1 MPFARRSSAQH
12 STTGRFSPS
21 TLLAVAAGGAIGSPL
36 RHLISENLATDPGDF
51 PRATFL
57 VNISGS
63 FVLGFVIVVIT
74 ERAPPTRYVRPFLAT
89 GLLGAYTTFSTLA
102 VEAVLLVRE
111 HNIAGAIVY
120 GVCTIGV
127 GLFAVWLGMTLARLV
142 SFPGHDRRPS

>member
-1 MPFARRSSAQH
+1 M
-12 STTGRFSPS
+12 
-21 TLLAVAAGGAIGSPL
+21 
-36 RHLISENLATDPGDF
+36 
-51 PRATFL
+51 
-57 VNISGS
+57 
-63 FVLGFVIVVIT
+63 
-74 ERAPPTRYVRPFLAT
+74 RPFLAT

>member
-1 MPFARRSSAQH
+1 MV
-12 STTGRFSPS
+12 
-21 TLLAVAAGGAIGSPL
+21 LAVAAGGAIGSPL
-36 RHLISENLATDPGDF
+36 RHLISEHLATDPGDV

-63 FVLGFVIVVIT
+63 FVLGLVIVMIAKRTQPARLV
-74 ERAPPTRYVRPFLAT
+74 RAFLAT

-111 HNIAGAIVY
+111 RNIAGAMVY
-120 GVCTIGV
+120 GVCTIGF

-142 SFPGHDRRPS
+142 SFPGHDRR

>member
-1 MPFARRSSAQH
+1 M
-12 STTGRFSPS
+12 
-21 TLLAVAAGGAIGSPL
+21 LLAVAAGGAIGSPL
-36 RHLISENLATDPGDF
+36 RYVISEHLATDPGAF

-63 FVLGFVIVVIT
+63 FVLGFVIVVIM
-74 ERAPPTRYVRPFLAT
+74 ERARPTRYVRPFLAT

-111 HNIAGAIVY
+111 HNTTGAIVY
-120 GVCTIGV
+120 VVCTIGV